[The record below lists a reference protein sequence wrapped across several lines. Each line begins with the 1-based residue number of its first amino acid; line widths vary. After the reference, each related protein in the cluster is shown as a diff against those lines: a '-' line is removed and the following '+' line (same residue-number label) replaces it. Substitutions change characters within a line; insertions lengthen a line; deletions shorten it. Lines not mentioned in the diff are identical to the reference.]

1 MTRKTDIG
9 IFFYVLILMSI
20 IPGCKKSDEPVPA
33 PVDGTVRIRFGWDTL
48 PAGMQSLEG
57 MTLRFYPESGEGTVY
72 EMKSD
77 TTSFSGTIPI
87 GSYRILIYNRPTPS
101 IWFRGQEQFE
111 TAEAYVLPQSRAAE
125 TVEQPDW
132 LVLASLSHCEVTE
145 DGTSLQIRPE
155 PLVRRISFR
164 INVTDLR
171 QVKSVSGLLLNVA
184 DAVRLSTGKPVA
196 TSFAGTDIPISREGQ
211 LFNGSLLVF
220 NLLNK
225 NDIPGGGADKNLH
238 LQINYT
244 DDTYEIHE
252 LDIYDDLSNLGNG
265 DSAEIDLDVTPSGV
279 RFQVHITEWQEGRG
293 PDISVDK

>member
-1 MTRKTDIG
+1 MTQKTGIG
-9 IFFYVLILMSI
+9 VLFYVLILMSI
-20 IPGCKKSDEPVPA
+20 ISGCRKSDEPVPE
-33 PVDGTVRIRFGWDTL
+33 PVDGTLHIRFGWDTL
-48 PAGMQSLEG
+48 PEGMQSFEG
-57 MTLRFYPESGEGTVY
+57 MMLRFYPESGEGTVY

-77 TTSFSGTIPI
+77 TTSFSGSLPI
-87 GSYRILIYNRPTPS
+87 GSYRVLIYNSPTPS
-101 IWFRGQEQFE
+101 IWFRGQEQFD
-111 TAEAYVLPQSRAAE
+111 TTEAYVLPQSRAAT

-132 LVLASLSHCEVTE
+132 FLLASLSHCEVTE
-145 DGTSLQIRPE
+145 KDASLQISPE
-155 PLVRRISFR
+155 PVVRRISLR

-184 DAVRLSTGKPVA
+184 DAVRLSTGQPVA
-196 TSFAGTDIPISREGQ
+196 TSFVGTDIPISREGQ

-225 NDIPGGGADKNLH
+225 NDIPGGGADKNLR

-244 DDTYEIHE
+244 DNTSEVHE

-279 RFQVHITEWQEGRG
+279 RFQVHITEWQEGKG
-293 PDISVDK
+293 PDVPVEK